1 MGLSQSGHVT
11 RIDLIYLQSCP
22 EMEEKLNEYSEVS
35 LGERERERER
45 ERSPI
50 IVCSYIVMDGNN
62 TMIGCDY

>member
-1 MGLSQSGHVT
+1 MT

-45 ERSPI
+45 ERDLPL
-50 IVCSYIVMDGNN
+50 
-62 TMIGCDY
+62 